1 MSYIRK
7 FEYTII
13 PEESFRIIR
22 NCSGCG
28 CKAVFHN
35 TNYFRVN
42 ANGNKVDV
50 WLIYQCIKCKH
61 TNNLTIY
68 ERRRPESID
77 KLEYEKF
84 ISNSSDLAFEYGTDI
99 QFFTRNK
106 AEVDW
111 TNIKYKIEEKFEK
124 MNGVHS
130 FFHPDDL
137 LVLDNPFVLKIRTD
151 KIVSNLLNLSRAQI
165 KALKEAGIILVTEV
179 KSEHKIQITIE
190 REINRTEVFDV
201 NQNRR

>member
-1 MSYIRK
+1 MSYVRK
-7 FEYTII
+7 FEYTIV
-13 PEESFRIIR
+13 PEEPFRIVR

-35 TNYFRVN
+35 TNCFRVN

-111 TNIKYKIEEKFEK
+111 INMKYKIEDKSEI

-130 FFHPDDL
+130 NFHLGDL
-137 LVLDNPFVLKIRTD
+137 LVINNPFVLRIRTD
-151 KIVSNLLNLSRAQI
+151 KIVSDLLNLSRAQV
-165 KALKEAGIILVTEV
+165 KALKEEGIILLTEV

-190 REINRTEVFDV
+190 REINETEVFDV
-201 NQNRR
+201 I

>member
-1 MSYIRK
+1 MSYVRK

-13 PEESFRIIR
+13 PEESFRILR

-28 CKAVFHN
+28 CKTVFHN
-35 TNYFRVN
+35 TNCFRVN

-77 KLEYEKF
+77 KQEYKKF
-84 ISNSSDLAFEYGTDI
+84 ISNSRDLAFKYGTQT
-99 QFFTRNK
+99 QFFARNK

-111 TNIKYKIEEKFEK
+111 ANVKYRIEGKPEILH
-124 MNGVHS
+124 GIHS
-130 FFHPDDL
+130 FFHQGDL
-137 LVLDNPFVLKIRTD
+137 LVLNNPYILKIHTD
-151 KIVSNLLNLSRAQI
+151 KILSDILNHSRSQV
-165 KALKEAGIILVTEV
+165 KGFKDAGIIQMTEE
-179 KSEHKIQITIE
+179 KLEHKIRIKIE
-190 REINRTEVFDV
+190 GKINSK
-201 NQNRR
+201 